1 MIYEGLSRTSEIE
14 EIKTHGGGEISE
26 VYGGLN
32 ETNPIFYK
40 SRTLTGTAPLT
51 FGGLGKPLTDYLISG
66 NTVQSGTP
74 TPDSPIM
81 PQGTG
86 ERTENLFDM
95 SDFSLLRIAST
106 AYRYGTSLGVLPQ
119 GTYTFSATKS
129 AGAQS
134 IYLTARLDGTYS
146 QTTISSV
153 PFLFTADGNSE
164 YIIRT
169 ANSTGTTWE
178 AEKYSDMML
187 NTGSTPLPYEPYG
200 YKIPITC
207 GGETNNIYIGNYPL
221 NKSGNAA
228 DDVRYST
235 QTLTRRIDP
244 DTLDV
249 LATPTTEQIT
259 MPGIPTTAGSNTLTI
274 GTTVQPSAVSI
285 TGNIK
290 PTGYGKL
297 LDSQDVEI
305 YDKYSTPIHI
315 HG

>member
-14 EIKTHGGGEISE
+14 AIKTHGGGEIAE
-26 VYGGLN
+26 VYGSIGEN
-32 ETNPIFYK
+32 DPIFYK

-51 FGGLGKPLTDYLISG
+51 FKGLGKSITDYLIAG
-66 NTVQSGTP
+66 NDLQCGT
-74 TPDSPIM
+74 
-81 PQGTG
+81 
-86 ERTENLFDM
+86 RTANLFDS
-95 SDFSLLRIAST
+95 SDFGLVPVST
-106 AYRYGTSLGVLPQ
+106 TANRKGTNLGVLPA
-119 GTYTFSATKS
+119 GEYTLRATAT
-129 AGAQS
+129 AGAQQ
-134 IYLTARLDGTYS
+134 IYRTIKNGSSYS
-146 QTTISSV
+146 FDTIRSFPYV
-153 PFLFTADGNSE
+153 FTADGVSE
-164 YIIRT
+164 QIIRT
-169 ANSTGTTWE
+169 SDTAGSSWE
-178 AEKYSDMML
+178 NVGYTDIML
-187 NTGSTPLPYEPYG
+187 NTGSAVLPYEPYG
-200 YKIPITC
+200 YKLPITC
-207 GGETNNIYIGNYPL
+207 GGETKNIYIGNYPL

-259 MPGIPTTAGSNTLTI
+259 MPELPTIAGSNTLTI

-290 PTGYGKL
+290 PTGYGQL